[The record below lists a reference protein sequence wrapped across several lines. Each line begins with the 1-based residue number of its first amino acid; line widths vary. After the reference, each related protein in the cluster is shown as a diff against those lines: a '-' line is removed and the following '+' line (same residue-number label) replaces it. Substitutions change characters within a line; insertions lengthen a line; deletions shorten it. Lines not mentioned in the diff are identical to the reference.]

1 MGKRIKNEPGSS
13 LSSNATDMDYSSMH
27 YSNGNM
33 DNGNN
38 VISMDLDFT
47 SGTTGNGNK
56 IKSEPMDFETST
68 NGKDHLNAKRPQDA
82 ALIPGAKAANNHKAT
97 TPNIP
102 NSRLVTIQWSKPKQ
116 VSNL

>member
-1 MGKRIKNEPGSS
+1 
-13 LSSNATDMDYSSMH
+13 
-27 YSNGNM
+27 
-33 DNGNN
+33 
-38 VISMDLDFT
+38 MDLDFT

-82 ALIPGAKAANNHKAT
+82 ALMPGAKAANKHKAT

-102 NSRLVTIQWSKPKQ
+102 NSSSS
-116 VSNL
+116 SNLKSQPLKTEAQATSKVKFNDLEIKALKNKPM